1 MRTLTLAAFL
11 AAASLAAQ
19 AAEPRS
25 FSDRRALNADAKL
38 NVRNLAGV
46 IEVEGWDK
54 SEFELAA
61 QLGESAEKIDISGSA
76 GDLKVEVKIRK
87 GNHSYSNGDTH
98 LKLRVPAGVALTL
111 DGTSADLVV
120 RGTRGPLV
128 ARSVS
133 GDVDLAI
140 GSKTITVQTVSG
152 DVRLD
157 APAARETQLN
167 TVSGDAD
174 VKGAAGTLSAESVSG
189 DVEVEGGTFTQLDL
203 KSVSGDIGVRA
214 GFATDARVKAESLSG
229 DVRVNAPAS
238 LSAEVSLKTFSG
250 DKNCDFDGAREARDS
265 KRTVLKVGEGR
276 GQFSLTSFSGDVT
289 LDKQ

>member
-1 MRTLTLAAFL
+1 MRLITTIALLAGLSLT
-11 AAASLAAQ
+11 AQ

-25 FSDRRALNADAKL
+25 FSDHRAMNADAKL
-38 NVRNLAGV
+38 NVRNLSGL
-46 IEVEGWDK
+46 IEVEGWEK
-54 SEFELAA
+54 NEFDLAA
-61 QLGESAEKIDISGSA
+61 ELGESAEKIDISGSA
-76 GDLKVEVKIRK
+76 ADLKVEVKIRK
-87 GNHSYSNGDTH
+87 GNHSYNNGDTH

-111 DGTSADLVV
+111 DGTSADLFV
-120 RGTRGPLV
+120 RGTKGAIV

-157 APAARETQLN
+157 TPAARETQLN
-167 TVSGDAD
+167 TVSGDTD
-174 VKGAAGTLSAESVSG
+174 VKGAAGALSAESVSG
-189 DVEVEGGTFTQLDL
+189 DVQVEGGIFTQLDL

-214 GFATDARVKAESLSG
+214 GFAADAKVKAESLSG
-229 DVRVNAPAS
+229 DVHVNAPAS
-238 LSAEVSLKTFSG
+238 FSGEVSLKTFSG
-250 DKNCDFDGAREARDS
+250 DKHCDFEGAREAADS
-265 KRTVLKVGEGR
+265 KRTVLKIGEGR